1 LCFKLIKKGYRNVFT
16 PYVEL
21 YHYES
26 LTRGIV
32 MDTIDKNEQRALK
45 RIYKEWI
52 KNGDRYYNPN
62 LSNWMENFKLK
73 SIK

>member
-1 LCFKLIKKGYRNVFT
+1 MNN
-16 PYVEL
+16 
-21 YHYES
+21 
-26 LTRGIV
+26 
-32 MDTIDKNEQRALK
+32 IDKNEQRALK